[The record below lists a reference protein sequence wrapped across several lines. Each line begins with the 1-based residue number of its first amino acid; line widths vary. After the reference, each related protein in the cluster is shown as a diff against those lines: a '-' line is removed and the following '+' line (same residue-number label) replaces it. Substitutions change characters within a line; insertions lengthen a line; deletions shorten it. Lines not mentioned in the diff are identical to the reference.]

1 MDIIGKKS
9 GRFLVIT
16 SKASL
21 LQHLEG
27 LNCEAFL
34 FTVDITV
41 LVEDRGVCKM
51 EVMQGMMSII
61 LLFLPDGNRMKILLA
76 PCSEVKEWM

>member
-21 LQHLEG
+21 LQHLER

-34 FTVDITV
+34 FTVDVTV
-41 LVEDRGVCKM
+41 LAEDRGGVYRI
-51 EVMQGMMSII
+51 ELMQ
-61 LLFLPDGNRMKILLA
+61 L
-76 PCSEVKEWM
+76 